1 VKANKFLL
9 MLGLCKRAGAMAIG
23 TPMVVKGLQEKKLT
37 CVFYSAN
44 ASANTEK
51 RIKDKCAY
59 YGVECYQTGYTSEE
73 LGAAVG
79 RSGAVSA
86 LGITDIN
93 FSNELTTL
101 NLNEKR

>member
-1 VKANKFLL
+1 
-9 MLGLCKRAGAMAIG
+9 MLGLCKRAGATVIG
-23 TPMVVKGLQEKKLT
+23 TPMVVKGLQEKKILS
-37 CVFYSAN
+37 VFYSAT

-51 RIKDKCAY
+51 RITDKCAY
-59 YGVECYQTGYTSEE
+59 YGIACHKTGYTSEE

-79 RSGAVSA
+79 KSGAVSA

>member
-1 VKANKFLL
+1 
-9 MLGLCKRAGAMAIG
+9 MAIG
-23 TPMVVKGLQEKKLT
+23 TPMVVKGLQEKKLVS
-37 CVFYSAN
+37 VFYSAN

-59 YGVECYQTGYTSEE
+59 YKVECYKTEYTSEE
-73 LGAAVG
+73 LGTAIG
-79 RSGAVSA
+79 KTGAVSA